1 MAEPPNRSIED
12 AHAHGVG
19 AVVNAADVEAWF
31 VREVLPLETTLM
43 QFLSHNWRNEADI
56 ADIRQ
61 DVYEQVCEAARDEI
75 PENTKAFVFRTARNL
90 IIDRFRHE
98 QVVSIEAVPDL
109 EAIELAAD
117 VPGPDRT
124 ALARSELR
132 RVQAAVDSLPPRC
145 REAIVLGRIE
155 GLPGR
160 EIAARMG
167 ITEQTVSKH
176 LKQGIRALADLLYGD
191 PSSRRKTP

>member
-1 MAEPPNRSIED
+1 MAEPPDRFIEN

-19 AVVNAADVEAWF
+19 VAVSAADVEAWF
-31 VREVLPLETTLM
+31 VREVLPLETILM
-43 QFLSHNWRNEADI
+43 QFISHNWRNEADI

-61 DVYEQVCEAARDEI
+61 DVYEQVCEAAQERL

-109 EAIELAAD
+109 EAFEIAAD
-117 VPGPDRT
+117 APGPDRSV
-124 ALARSELR
+124 LARSELR
-132 RVQAAVDSLPPRC
+132 RVEAAVDSLPPRC

-155 GLPGR
+155 GMSGR
-160 EIAARMG
+160 EIAERMG
-167 ITEQTVSKH
+167 VTEQTVSKH

-191 PSSRRKTP
+191 ASNRRGAP

>member
-1 MAEPPNRSIED
+1 MAEPPDKTVED
-12 AHAHGVG
+12 AHAHSVG

-61 DVYEQVCEAARDEI
+61 DVYEQVCEAAQERI

-98 QVVSIEAVPDL
+98 HVVSIEAVPDL
-109 EAIELAAD
+109 DAFEIASD
-117 VPGPDRT
+117 TPGPDRS

-132 RVQAAVDSLPPRC
+132 RVQSAVDNLPPRC
-145 REAIVLGRIE
+145 REALVLGRIE
-155 GLPGR
+155 GLSGR
-160 EIAARMG
+160 EIAQRMG
-167 ITEQTVSKH
+167 VTEQTVSKH
-176 LKQGIRALADLLYGD
+176 LKQGIRALADSLYGD
-191 PSSRRKTP
+191 PLTRKGKS

>member
-1 MAEPPNRSIED
+1 MAEPPDRSIEN

-19 AVVNAADVEAWF
+19 TAVNAADVEAWF

-43 QFLSHNWRNEADI
+43 QFLSHNWRHEADI

-61 DVYEQVCEAARDEI
+61 DVYEQVCEAAQEKL

-109 EAIELAAD
+109 EAFEVVAD
-117 VPGPDRT
+117 LPGPERS
-124 ALARSELR
+124 AVARSELR
-132 RVQAAVDSLPPRC
+132 RVEAAVDSLPPRC

-155 GLPGR
+155 GLSAR
-160 EIAARMG
+160 EIATRMG
-167 ITEQTVSKH
+167 ITEQAVSKH

-191 PSSRRKTP
+191 ASNRRSSP

>member
-1 MAEPPNRSIED
+1 MAEPPDTSVED
-12 AHAHGVG
+12 ADAHGVG

-61 DVYEQVCEAARDEI
+61 DVYEQVCEAAREEL

-191 PSSRRKTP
+191 PSNRRSST